1 MSGGCL
7 IGELERVTE
16 KEKLKEEIV
25 PDENIISS
33 LPKIPTILDN
43 EDFEIKQ
50 ELRKQKDEI
59 NEEIDL
65 TRLKDE
71 IDAGEILKESDF
83 YFGRENDN
91 FFFMWSRLGLN
102 KDNENL
108 LTFCHRTL
116 VCRSSGK
123 TCFRYISKREIFS
136 TITITKINQYTVFC

>member
-1 MSGGCL
+1 MGTNRTQSVSGGCL

-71 IDAGEILKESDF
+71 IDF

>member
-1 MSGGCL
+1 MPD
-7 IGELERVTE
+7 RVTE

-71 IDAGEILKESDF
+71 IDF

-91 FFFMWSRLGLN
+91 FFLCGRG
-102 KDNENL
+102 
-108 LTFCHRTL
+108 
-116 VCRSSGK
+116 
-123 TCFRYISKREIFS
+123 
-136 TITITKINQYTVFC
+136 